1 MRKTKVQIHT
11 QNTYENMKISLT
23 IEKIYLLF
31 GGTNMGDSL
40 KYEINNH
47 VAYVSIDLIPY
58 SPLNNDLYKKL
69 ALVMMEIDRN
79 DDVNIAVISI
89 GNDKIFDSKEKIK
102 RIINFNGH
110 RNINTPQTSSN
121 TYDLIKKTT
130 KPVLGA
136 INGLAIGGVFE
147 LALACDFLICSD
159 RAKFAFPEVNLA
171 ILPSGGGTQRLQ
183 QIVGQSKAKELL
195 YFGTM
200 IDAQK
205 ALEINLVNSV
215 VPYEEL
221 LHTIR
226 QLAEKLA
233 EKQGKTVKLLKRTI
247 NLRS

>member
-1 MRKTKVQIHT
+1 MFRTRY
-11 QNTYENMKISLT
+11 TYEKMKIGLT
-23 IEKIYLLF
+23 MKKYTLLF

-40 KYEINNH
+40 KYEIMNK
-47 VAYVSIDLIPY
+47 VAYVSIDLVPY
-58 SPLNNDLYKKL
+58 SPLNKELYKEL
-69 ALVMMEIDRN
+69 AFVMLEIDRN
-79 DDVNIAVISI
+79 DEVNVAVISI

-102 RIINFNGH
+102 RIINFNEH
-110 RNINTPQTSSN
+110 KSINKNINPSQISN
-121 TYDLIKKTT
+121 YTYGIIKNMT

-147 LALACDFLICSD
+147 LALACDLLICSD

-171 ILPSGGGTQRLQ
+171 ILPSGGGTWRLQ

-205 ALEINLVNSV
+205 ALEIRLVNSV

-221 LHTIR
+221 RETIR
-226 QLAEKLA
+226 ELAEKLA
-233 EKQGKTVKLLKRTI
+233 EKQGRWA
-247 NLRS
+247 NCPN